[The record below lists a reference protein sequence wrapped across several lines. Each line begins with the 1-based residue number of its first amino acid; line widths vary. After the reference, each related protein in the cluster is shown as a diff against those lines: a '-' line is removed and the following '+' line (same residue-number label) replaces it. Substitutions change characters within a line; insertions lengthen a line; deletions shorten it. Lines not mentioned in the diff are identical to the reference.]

1 MPYFSI
7 QEEIQLISKANDAFH
22 HALKLSGHSYLNV
35 NSEIKSFYALYS
47 ISLSVEI

>member
-7 QEEIQLISKANDAFH
+7 QEEIQLISKANHAFH
-22 HALKLSGHSYLNV
+22 YALKLPGYSYLKV
-35 NSEIKSFYALYS
+35 NSEIKSFYALYP